1 MSRLYENSTPEI
13 DPTRSII
20 RSEATRPVSHRGLE
34 AMARRRFQDP
44 KPFKEGKFWWLLI
57 WDSSEPGSRKR
68 QRIKLAKA
76 DMAVREVQKIVDEK
90 LRPMNQGLALTGS
103 AMNFSDFMDDIYIP
117 RYLPKEVL
125 PGRPA
130 ELSSS
135 TRLSYRGMIS
145 KYLRPD
151 LGSKCLRD
159 LTRSTLQQYF
169 SGKGAT
175 VSYPTM
181 SKIRD
186 ALSSVLRSAVDV
198 EYLNKNPMEGLRLP
212 KDRRA
217 RRPKPTITPEQFANL
232 VQVVSEPYA
241 TMIFVAVWTGLRVSE
256 LIGLKWH
263 CIHADSITIE
273 ERFCRGD
280 WATPKTDASA
290 ATIGVEPE
298 VIARLL
304 RLPTLTVEVRAGRA
318 VRRHKLVKSG
328 GPDDLVFQSVQDGS
342 PMNDQNILKR
352 HIQPAARKLGL
363 PFVNWRCLRT
373 SHATWL
379 VQAGADP
386 KSVQGQMRHSRIS
399 TTMDIYAQI
408 VPTSQRRAL
417 QQLSAFASGG
427 TIPAELQTAAMD
439 LDFTERE
446 EDEKDVAEN
455 LRSNSRSKTFQIN

>member
-1 MSRLYENSTPEI
+1 MSRPDQRTMPEI
-13 DPTRSII
+13 DPI
-20 RSEATRPVSHRGLE
+20 RDMIPPEATHPTSHRGYE

-44 KPFKEGKFWWLLI
+44 KPFKEGKFWWLLK
-57 WDSSEPGSRKR
+57 WDSTETGSRKR
-68 QRIKLAKA
+68 QRVKLAKA
-76 DMAVREVQKIVDEK
+76 DMAVREVQKIADDI

-103 AMNFSDFMDDIYIP
+103 AMSFSDFMDETYIP
-117 RYLPKEVL
+117 RFLPKEVL
-125 PGRPA
+125 PGRSA

-169 SGKGAT
+169 SGKGAE

-304 RLPTLTVEVRAGRA
+304 RLQTLTVEVRAGRA
-318 VRRHKLVKSG
+318 IRKHKLVKSG
-328 GPDDLVFQSVQDGS
+328 GPDDLVFQSVQDGN

-352 HIQPAARKLGL
+352 HLQPAARKLGL

-379 VQAGADP
+379 IQAGADP

-408 VPTSQRRAL
+408 VPTAQRRAL
-417 QQLSAFASGG
+417 QQLSAFAG
-427 TIPAELQTAAMD
+427 TGALPAPQQIGEMD
-439 LDFTERE
+439 LDFTERRE
-446 EDEKDVAEN
+446 ENVAEN
-455 LRSNSRSKTFQIN
+455 LRSNSRSNTFQIN